1 MLCMVLPLTLRLCR
15 DRIAA
20 VRAAAAAQ
28 AGALLARLARL
39 ADPDDTPA
47 YPSARA
53 HADGASIPRPHT
65 PNPAAAAAV
74 EAAAGSAAHGEA
86 PPAGAGSE
94 AGDRSAANALGRE
107 RSCSGAGAAGPT
119 VVAHDVGDNGSV
131 SGIRQGS
138 NGMAEGPAGA
148 AAEAKAAAAKQ
159 AAAEEDRW
167 AGFDAGGYFVE
178 RLGELA
184 GERCHQ
190 LRLTFLGACAS
201 ALGALASYPTRLQAA
216 CASQYLE

>member
-1 MLCMVLPLTLRLCR
+1 MLCAVLPLTLRLCR

-47 YPSARA
+47 YPFARA
-53 HADGASIPRPHT
+53 HADGVSIPRPHT

-86 PPAGAGSE
+86 PPAGAGSA

-119 VVAHDVGDNGSV
+119 VAHDIGDNGSV

-148 AAEAKAAAAKQ
+148 AAEAKAAAARQ
-159 AAAEEDRW
+159 AAVEEDRW

-178 RLGELA
+178 RLGELK

-201 ALGALASYPTRLQAA
+201 ALGALASYPTCPQAA
-216 CASQYLE
+216 CPSRYLQ